1 MEKTLR
7 ALERVSKAG
16 GALSGFMMIASVL
29 LVLTEIVVRTGFGK
43 TLYIA
48 EEYSGYLM
56 AGMTFIALA
65 YTLKDKS
72 HIRMVFL
79 HSVLKGRARILLDV
93 YAYSIGFVFCSIL
106 TWTTFLFFWDSI
118 LTNSRSMQIS
128 ETPLA
133 IPQVFLP
140 LGSLLLALQFAA
152 ELAKS
157 ILRLA
162 AGRTEDGKIESETLG
177 R

>member
-1 MEKTLR
+1 MDRILR
-7 ALERVSKAG
+7 LFERASKAG
-16 GALSGFMMIASVL
+16 GILSGFMMVAGLI
-29 LVLTEIVVRTGFGK
+29 LVLAEIVVRTGFGK

-79 HSVLKGRARILLDV
+79 HSVLKGKSRVLLDV
-93 YAYSIGFVFCSIL
+93 YAYAVGFVFSSVL
-106 TWTTFLFFWDSI
+106 TYTMFLFFWDSI
-118 LTNSRSMQIS
+118 MTNSKSMQIS

-133 IPQVFLP
+133 IPQFFLP
-140 LGSLLLALQFAA
+140 LGSLLLALQFAV
-152 ELAKS
+152 ELANS
-157 ILRLA
+157 ILRLVS
-162 AGRTEDGKIESETLG
+162 GRTEDGEAESGTLG